1 MNRWERIS
9 TVISLTNAA
18 VLPCAKAPTCLLINV
33 GVTLLKRRHLAHL
46 GVQASPPL
54 LGLVPKLRGLGSW
67 HLAPLLKHH
76 QPTTYIAADYDD
88 DEFEEGR

>member
-18 VLPCAKAPTCLLINV
+18 VLPCAKALTCLLINV

-46 GVQASPPL
+46 SVQANPPL

-88 DEFEEGR
+88 EFEEGR